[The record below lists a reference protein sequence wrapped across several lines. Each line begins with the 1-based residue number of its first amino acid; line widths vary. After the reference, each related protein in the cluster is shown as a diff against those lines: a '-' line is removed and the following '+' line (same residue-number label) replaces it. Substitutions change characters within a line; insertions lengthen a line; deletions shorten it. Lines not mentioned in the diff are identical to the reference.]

1 MLPADLVA
9 YGGYLFGYTAD
20 DLLADRRPPR
30 LCRARFALYAG
41 LALRTELA
49 GGIPS
54 TIRIGRIMQR
64 DHATIHYGL
73 RRAAEYMTTDAKFTE
88 AVCKIATVTVAQ
100 FEKVAC
106 KPVLQ
111 KVLLADQQRRSK
123 KVDHPE
129 TVEDRINAALKAL
142 KQRELSVFWN
152 GAVIERGTPNCF
164 NVYYDDDDTRF
175 CVFDDG
181 RRLVLERVKG
191 LQYTEFAEARTYDDI
206 AKHLAEIVPATI
218 KEEER
223 EDV

>member
-1 MLPADLVA
+1 MLPADIVT
-9 YGGYLFGYTAD
+9 YGANLFGYTAE
-20 DLLADRRPPR
+20 DLRADRRPPH

-49 GGIPS
+49 GGTPS
-54 TIRIGRIMQR
+54 TVRIGRIMNR

-73 RRAAEYMTTDAKFTE
+73 RRAADYMTTDSKFIE

-100 FEKVAC
+100 FEKDTC
-106 KPVLQ
+106 KAVLHPVL
-111 KVLLADQQRRSK
+111 KANQQRRSK
-123 KVDHPE
+123 KMEHPE

-164 NVYYDDDDTRF
+164 NVYYDDDDTAF

-206 AKHLAEIVPATI
+206 AKHLADIVPATV
-218 KEEER
+218 KEEENA
-223 EDV
+223 